1 MENRW
6 NIQEAPSC
14 LKVDQQSSSPWPL
27 SVGQPRLLVWPSFFF
42 LFFLCL
48 HSYLSLFL
56 FSGSSRFRL
65 IFFLCPTKSASFF
78 PCFFFCYICRSI
90 SSPSNSVVLCLFT
103 SFFPPS
109 IPNPPLHSRVHLTKE
124 EFITALSSL
133 FPHDLMFRAA
143 PVRGKIKMTN

>member
-42 LFFLCL
+42 LFFSCVYIHICHSSCSFSFARQNLL
-48 HSYLSLFL
+48 HSFH
-56 FSGSSRFRL
+56 
-65 IFFLCPTKSASFF
+65 A
-78 PCFFFCYICRSI
+78 FFFVTFAVPFHPRPTV
-90 SSPSNSVVLCLFT
+90 SSCVCLPL
-103 SFFPPS
+103 FFPPS

>member
-42 LFFLCL
+42 FSCVYIHICHSTCSPALHVSLNLFPLPDKICFI
-48 HSYLSLFL
+48 LSML
-56 FSGSSRFRL
+56 
-65 IFFLCPTKSASFF
+65 
-78 PCFFFCYICRSI
+78 FFCYICRST

-124 EFITALSSL
+124 EFITALSL

>member
-42 LFFLCL
+42 FFLCL
-48 HSYLSLFL
+48 HSYLSIFL

-78 PCFFFCYICRSI
+78 PCFFFVTFAVPFHPRPTV
-90 SSPSNSVVLCLFT
+90 SSCVCLPL
-103 SFFPPS
+103 FFPPS